1 MVQSP
6 LSPHHNSAVAGSS
19 KMRNNSG
26 DTGNPQMAVKR
37 ESKEPRDIVGSV
49 KHVLDVVRAFDRDH
63 SQMTL
68 SAVSERTGLTRA
80 GARRYLLTLEHLG
93 YIARDDRLFRLT
105 AKVLDLGFAFLD
117 SMPLSDLARPY
128 LQKMT
133 RETGEIAG
141 LAVLDRG
148 EIIHVVSSTVE
159 RLLAPTLAIGRR
171 FNALYTS
178 SGRAIAAFMDPPARE
193 ELLKSGVIAKIT
205 PHSLATRELIRAE
218 LEVVQRQGYAIVDQE
233 MEVGIRSL
241 AVPLLDRKNAPLA
254 AVTVLMNVAATPK
267 KQLLE
272 QILPVVRR
280 IAREIPTQTQ

>member
-1 MVQSP
+1 MHINIGYPVGTQ
-6 LSPHHNSAVAGSS
+6 L
-19 KMRNNSG
+19 
-26 DTGNPQMAVKR
+26 AVKP

-49 KHVLDVVRAFDRDH
+49 KHVLDVMRAFDRDH

-68 SAVSERTGLTRA
+68 SMVSERTGLTRA

-117 SMPLSDLARPY
+117 SMPLAELARPY
-128 LQKMT
+128 LQKVT
-133 RETGEIAG
+133 RENGEIAG

-148 EIIHVVSSTVE
+148 EIIHVVGSTVE

-193 ELLKSGVIAKIT
+193 EFLKSAVIAKIT
-205 PHSLATRELIRAE
+205 PHSLTTREQIRAE

-233 MEVGIRSL
+233 IEVGIRSL